1 MTRILLIALFVAC
14 GLWTTG
20 SVPTN
25 VNFAETIQTTP
36 ALTGQEEA
44 SQILS
49 LAQGFI
55 AKAKS
60 TSYQGDFVIQAQ
72 QKGVSVPLFPAEFR
86 MSYSASLDKYLYEV
100 TAPSVAVGS
109 AILIHER
116 LTLTAAAA
124 PVDVADGCSGAVCST
139 DGQCG
144 DCSGTVQTA
153 ESMGTFQKLISTGA
167 FDLPYLTEISSLK
180 AQKVE
185 TVKHEGEESTV
196 VRFDRSLL
204 ESFGLGDL
212 LVTVRHRD
220 GAPVAFDFIDK
231 ANQKIK
237 RLEASYVGHELTA
250 VNAVNYEQQLEVS
263 IVLKS
268 VESIKR
274 NVSFSDSMFTRENL
288 FRIVRTRPADAE

>member
-100 TAPSVAVGS
+100 T
-109 AILIHER
+109 
-116 LTLTAAAA
+116 
-124 PVDVADGCSGAVCST
+124 
-139 DGQCG
+139 
-144 DCSGTVQTA
+144 
-153 ESMGTFQKLISTGA
+153 
-167 FDLPYLTEISSLK
+167 
-180 AQKVE
+180 
-185 TVKHEGEESTV
+185 
-196 VRFDRSLL
+196 
-204 ESFGLGDL
+204 
-212 LVTVRHRD
+212 
-220 GAPVAFDFIDK
+220 
-231 ANQKIK
+231 
-237 RLEASYVGHELTA
+237 
-250 VNAVNYEQQLEVS
+250 
-263 IVLKS
+263 
-268 VESIKR
+268 
-274 NVSFSDSMFTRENL
+274 
-288 FRIVRTRPADAE
+288 